1 MVVSLEQKPASCGSH
16 TFVKKTV
23 INLMVFTPFEW
34 VLFYPGP
41 AEPTM
46 NRTKQ
51 EDTRE
56 GPHDITRLP
65 KPTLCWMSCYKSQ

>member
-1 MVVSLEQKPASCGSH
+1 
-16 TFVKKTV
+16 
-23 INLMVFTPFEW
+23 MVFTPFEW

-41 AEPTM
+41 AEHTM

-56 GPHDITRLP
+56 GPHDITRLL